1 MEILLFISIGSLLVL
16 GIIGCFVPVIPGL
29 PISYVGL
36 LVFHFFS
43 SYSIN
48 NNVLLF
54 IAFVII
60 AVTILDL
67 LVQFYFVRKFGGT
80 KKAVNGSVIGLILG
94 VFFLPPLGIIIGPFF
109 GAFLGARAEENSDT
123 YTAIKIAFGALAG
136 FFVGVM
142 FKLSVSIYIIYIIF
156 QAIPLTW

>member
-1 MEILLFISIGSLLVL
+1 MEILLLICVGSLLVL

-29 PISYVGL
+29 PISFVGL

-48 NNVLLF
+48 DNVLLF
-54 IAFVII
+54 MAFVVI
-60 AVTILDL
+60 AITIFDL
-67 LVQFYFVRKFGGT
+67 WVQFYFVQKFGGA

-94 VFFLPPLGIIIGPFF
+94 VFFLPPFGIIIGPFL

-123 YTAIKIAFGALAG
+123 YKAIKIALGALAG
-136 FFVGVM
+136 FFVGVI
-142 FKLSVSIYIIYIIF
+142 FKLSVSVYIIFIIF